1 MRPRLA
7 IWSALNW
14 PNRISIARLV
24 LVAPY
29 LVLLINR
36 GDWPWAR
43 EAAGVL
49 FPLLAVS
56 DCIDGML
63 ARKLDEQTRLGAILD
78 PLADKVLVLVSV
90 VVLAMPALAVPG
102 VRLPNWVVVAVV
114 GKDLWIVIGFL
125 VVYLAT
131 DRFLVGASGLGKAAT
146 VAQAV
151 MITVTLWAPELNAL
165 GLRAGTWASRATGWA
180 VAAIC
185 VVAVVAYTRRGLAFV
200 LAEQKP
206 LEGPGEFGDD
216 KVAGDEGDAPRKA

>member
-1 MRPRLA
+1 M
-7 IWSALNW
+7 NW

-56 DCIDGML
+56 DCVDGIL
-63 ARKLDEQTRLGAILD
+63 ARKLNERTRLGAILD

-90 VVLAMPALAVPG
+90 VVLAMPGFAVPG
-102 VRLPNWVVVAVV
+102 ARLPNWVVVAVV

-151 MITVTLWAPELNAL
+151 MITATLWAPELNAL
-165 GLRAGTWASRATGWA
+165 GARAGTWASRATGWA
-180 VAAIC
+180 VVAIC
-185 VVAVVAYTRRGLAFV
+185 VGAVVAYARRGLAFV

-206 LEGPGEFGDD
+206 LQGPVVPPDETQ
-216 KVAGDEGDAPRKA
+216 AGPRDHAARKA